1 MKICKTCG
9 KFILDDENGELAF
22 TVNPGVPDKEY
33 VECEIC
39 HDYAIDRNKIIQC
52 EACGEWFSN
61 DVLHSDEK
69 EIGGDTFCACPSCG
83 KDVVDCLTR
92 AEFEEEHFV
101 PKYAV
106 VASFGG
112 MTRGYQV
119 SADSTIKA
127 MEKLM
132 KYLGESGMN
141 GVSAVYISEILLD
154 NDIVS

>member
-9 KFILDDENGELAF
+9 RVIDEDNGELAYV
-22 TVNPGVPDKEY
+22 VNPGLPTEY
-33 VECEIC
+33 VECECC
-39 HDYAIDRNKIIQC
+39 HDYYCNLGSVIMC
-52 EACGEWFSN
+52 EACGNYYSA
-61 DVLHSDEK
+61 DVLKDEDING
-69 EIGGDTFCACPSCG
+69 ESFTPCPSCG